1 MHHRRLASVG
11 QIRIAICICIANE
24 QLKGRKLAASA
35 SAVAEP
41 LVVEA
46 KALPARVA
54 IPITYAPSHINGGCQ
69 PPAGHS
75 PAGHSFSPVGC
86 WFFAGKAPPGDPEAL
101 ELEM

>member
-46 KALPARVA
+46 KALPA
-54 IPITYAPSHINGGCQ
+54 
-69 PPAGHS
+69 
-75 PAGHSFSPVGC
+75 
-86 WFFAGKAPPGDPEAL
+86 
-101 ELEM
+101 